1 MVVVE
6 PLVSEEKL
14 RQLLDEQAESAALD
28 YKSDC
33 DLRDK
38 GALVELAKDVAAM
51 EMHGGFI
58 VIGADDRGQPAGT
71 LKPDTAGLFD
81 EAKLRAKLLK
91 WIPEPLDLLAA
102 RHEVAGSWM
111 VIIYVGPNPQGFV
124 IFEADGQ
131 YLDAREQQR
140 TAFRKGDVFAR
151 HGTASEPWSQ
161 SDLPHVLERVVAAR
175 KEEWR
180 HELAAD
186 FARLGAGSDAR
197 RLATAPASALSW
209 NLDAASFE
217 AAIIEQLRANDDI
230 PLKLLLERLPDEVRS
245 LARSELR
252 VADLPTLFDRV
263 TRVAALGLRLDRPSL
278 VEAAIEAMGSLYE
291 IGFEIRREPAEWA
304 IKSAEYWLQLV
315 ERVMG
320 LGALAVRLKRWDVV
334 RILALRRGNGDDWHT
349 WRSWLRHGLTMAARS
364 RLLVEDE
371 NGRDVERSLLSLAH
385 RVVAQS
391 EFLRP
396 GLSGDDDR
404 ILNSLC
410 QFDALAAL
418 AVVDETGVVSGFYP
432 NFSRFYS
439 SRTTPAIASLISDN
453 AMRQAIFPKP
463 DAELAD
469 ALRGIDVQARHEGV
483 RFNGWDGYEDERIRA
498 FLRDHPDLGSPA

>member
-14 RQLLDEQAESAALD
+14 RQLLDEQAESVSLD
-28 YKSDC
+28 YKSAC

-58 VIGADDRGQPAGT
+58 VIGADDRGQPVGGLQSGT
-71 LKPDTAGLFD
+71 TRLFD
-81 EAKLRAKLLK
+81 EAALRAKLRK
-91 WIPEPLDLLAA
+91 WIPEPLDLLTAH
-102 RHEVAGSWM
+102 HEVAGSLM
-111 VIIYVGPNPQGFV
+111 VMIYVGPNPQGLA
-124 IFEADGQ
+124 IFQADGQ
-131 YLDAREQQR
+131 YVDASGQQR

-161 SDLPHVLERVVAAR
+161 SDLRHVLERVVAAT

-180 HELAAD
+180 RELAAD
-186 FARLGAGSDAR
+186 FVRLGAGSDAR
-197 RLATAPASALSW
+197 RLAMAPASALSW

-217 AAIIEQLRANDDI
+217 AAIIEQIRTNDDI
-230 PLKLLLERLPDEVRS
+230 PLKLLLERLPEEVRS
-245 LARSELR
+245 LARSEQR
-252 VADLPTLFDRV
+252 VTDLPTLFDRV
-263 TRVAALGLRLDRPSL
+263 ICVAALGLRLDRPSV
-278 VEAAIEAMGSLYE
+278 VEAAIEATGSLYE
-291 IGFEIRREPAEWA
+291 IGFEIQRGPAEWA
-304 IKSAEYWLQLV
+304 ITSAAYWLELV

-320 LGALAVRLKRWDVV
+320 LGGLAVRLRRWDVV
-334 RILALRRGNGDDWHT
+334 RTLALRRGDADDWRY

-364 RLLVEDE
+364 RLLVEDA
-371 NGRDVERSLLSLAH
+371 NGSDVERSLLSLAH
-385 RVVAQS
+385 RVVAQN

-396 GLSGDDDR
+396 GLSGDDER
-404 ILNSLC
+404 ILDSLC

-418 AVVDETGVVSGFYP
+418 AVISETGSLSGFYP

-439 SRTTPAIASLISDN
+439 SRTVPAIARLISDA

-469 ALRGIDVQARHEGV
+469 ALRGLDAQARQAAV
-483 RFNGWDGYEDERIRA
+483 RFNGWGGYDDERIRA
-498 FLRDHPDLGSPA
+498 FLRDHPDVTSPA